1 MKQLLKRRAR
11 LVRVRNVQHLQ
22 ASAAAAQAETRVA
35 TLEGN
40 AARLV
45 SLRGSLTPETGTLFA
60 AALSNA
66 GELSMRLETARHG
79 MTDAIAAAR
88 AQAERLTAMRLEA
101 RVRQESAEKL
111 GGQAQAAYVEWRE
124 RRTATP
130 HRRKPGAG
138 SAT

>member
-1 MKQLLKRRAR
+1 MKQLLKRRER

-35 TLEGN
+35 TLETS

-45 SLRGSLTPETGTLFA
+45 ALRGSLTPETGAVFA

-66 GELSMRLETARHG
+66 GELSMRLEAARHG
-79 MTDAIAAAR
+79 MTDAIANAR
-88 AQAERLTAMRLEA
+88 ASADRLGAMRLEA

-111 GGQAQAAYVEWRE
+111 GERAEAAYAEWRE

-130 HRRKPGAG
+130 HRRKAG
-138 SAT
+138 GTPA

>member
-35 TLEGN
+35 TLESN

-45 SLRGSLTPETGTLFA
+45 SLRGSLTPEPGPVFA
-60 AALSNA
+60 SALSNA
-66 GELSMRLETARHG
+66 GELSMRLEAARHG
-79 MTDAIAAAR
+79 MNDAIVSAKAS
-88 AQAERLTAMRLEA
+88 AERLSGLRLEA

-111 GGQAQAAYVEWRE
+111 GEQARAAYADWRE

-130 HRRKPGAG
+130 HRRKPGTEPVA
-138 SAT
+138 